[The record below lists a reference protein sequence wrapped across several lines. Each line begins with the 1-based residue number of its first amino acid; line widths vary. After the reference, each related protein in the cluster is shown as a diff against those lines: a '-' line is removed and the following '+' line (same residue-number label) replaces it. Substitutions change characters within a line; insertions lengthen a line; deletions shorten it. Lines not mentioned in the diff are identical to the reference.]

1 MGSVFAMNGLSPQ
14 ATFKPSPN
22 PRYPNVSGGR
32 LGGRGG
38 GAGSGLH
45 RRNPAASA
53 TPSSG
58 VGHQHSSSSFQG
70 TGGNPVESFSHTA
83 TAPAV
88 NGPVGSTATAAPPS
102 KTANSSSRPTV
113 SGTSAPAVSST
124 STGATQAPNT
134 ATAVSPS
141 AGRDNSNQE
150 ASVSASTTSHLP
162 IQKQAATDG
171 HLAGGGGYGS
181 HSSSG
186 EERRHDQHNERNF
199 GTQYNLIFLKQIF

>member
-1 MGSVFAMNGLSPQ
+1 MNGLSPQ

-32 LGGRGG
+32 IGGRGG
-38 GAGSGLH
+38 GTGSGLH

-53 TPSSG
+53 TPSG
-58 VGHQHSSSSFQG
+58 VGHQHSSPSFQG
-70 TGGNPVESFSHTA
+70 TGGNPVESLNSSHTS

-88 NGPVGSTATAAPPS
+88 NGPVGSTTIAAPPS
-102 KTANSSSRPTV
+102 KTPNSSSRPTV

-124 STGATQAPNT
+124 ATGATQAPNT

-150 ASVSASTTSHLP
+150 ASVSASTTSHQP
-162 IQKQAATDG
+162 VQKQTATDG
-171 HLAGGGGYGS
+171 YPAGGGGYGS

-186 EERRHDQHNERNF
+186 EERRHEQHNERNF
-199 GTQYNLIFLKQIF
+199 GTYFNLLL